1 MKPAL
6 FLAGSWLAASAALAG
21 PFDQPWATVQSGAA
35 SEVRKEDP
43 VAIIKIDGVD
53 SLHTDRSQPLAPG
66 KHTIRV
72 HYETAFGV
80 VGDKARELELDLKP
94 CTRYRIV
101 AQYRTRTRPDWTPKV
116 YRERIGECRAK
127 FRRDPE
133 KVTPA

>member
-1 MKPAL
+1 MKATL
-6 FLAGSWLAASAALAG
+6 LLAFAALASSAGVAG
-21 PFDQPWATVQSGAA
+21 PFDQPWAAVDTGAM

-43 VAIIKIDGVD
+43 VAITKIDGVD
-53 SLHTDRSQPLAPG
+53 TLHPDRSGPLAPG

-80 VGDKARELELDLKP
+80 VADKVRELDLELKP

-101 AQYRTRTRPDWTPKV
+101 AQYRTRTRPDWKPKI

-127 FRRDPE
+127 FGKDPG